1 MKQAINTFDLD
12 FATPV
17 NFQSVPTKNLTAL
30 DLDLVDATADETIST
45 LLSPGFRRVF
55 FMNAHCCNVRRKDAA
70 YARAVANADLLLP
83 DGAGVA
89 MAAKMAGQDLAANL
103 NGTDF
108 VPLLLARAAR
118 QGKSVFLFGGT
129 PGTAAAAAA
138 KLVHDIPDL
147 RIAGT
152 RDGFEGAAHPQKAI
166 RDINDSGADI
176 VLVAMGVPTQE
187 LWLDEYAHRLDAT
200 LTLAVGALFDF
211 LAGNVTRAP
220 KLVRRARMEWVWRL
234 AMEPRRM
241 AKRYLAGNLTFL
253 GHAARTVC
261 AKSSAT
267 AVYRRLLDLA
277 VSGSAMLVLLPLFL
291 LTALAIKCESRGP
304 VLFRQTRVGRDGKPF
319 SMYKFRSMSVDAEA
333 RRSAVLAT
341 SDREG
346 VCFKS
351 RKDPRITRVGR
362 FIRRFSIDE
371 LPQILNVL
379 RGEMSIVGPRPA
391 LPCEVEAYPA
401 RALGRLAVK
410 PGITGVWQVSGRAD
424 IGFEKMIDMD
434 LAYAASRTI
443 LLDIILIL
451 MTFRA
456 VVSGRGAY

>member
-1 MKQAINTFDLD
+1 M
-12 FATPV
+12 
-17 NFQSVPTKNLTAL
+17 
-30 DLDLVDATADETIST
+30 
-45 LLSPGFRRVF
+45 F
-55 FMNAHCCNVRRKDAA
+55 FMNAHCRNIRRKNND
-70 YARAVANADLLLP
+70 YANAVAAADVLLP
-83 DGAGVA
+83 DGIGIA
-89 MAAKMAGQDLAANL
+89 MAAKMADQELTANL

-108 VPLLLARAAR
+108 VPLLLAEAAK

-129 PGTAAAAAA
+129 PGTADAAAAR
-138 KLVHDIPDL
+138 LVHTIPHL

-152 RDGFEGAAHPQKAI
+152 RDGFEGAAHTEAAI
-166 RDINDSGADI
+166 ADINDSGADI
-176 VLVAMGVPTQE
+176 VLVAMGVPGQE
-187 LWLDEYAHRLDAT
+187 LWLHANGHRLDAS
-200 LTLAVGALFDF
+200 LKLAVGALFDF

-220 KLVRRARMEWVWRL
+220 EVVRRARMEWVWRL
-234 AMEPRRM
+234 AMQPRRM
-241 AKRYLAGNLTFL
+241 AKRYLAGNFSFL
-253 GHAARTVC
+253 AHAAKTVFTQT
-261 AKSSAT
+261 SAT
-267 AVYRRLLDLA
+267 ARYRRLLDVS
-277 VSGSAMLVLLPLFL
+277 VSGGALLMLSPLLV
-291 LTALAIKCESRGP
+291 LTALAIKCDSRGP
-304 VLFRQTRVGRDGKPF
+304 VLFKQTRVGRNGNAF

-333 RRSAVLAT
+333 KRSEVLST

-351 RKDPRITRVGR
+351 RTDPRITRVGR

-391 LPCEVEAYPA
+391 LPCEVAAYPA

-424 IGFEKMIDMD
+424 IGFDKMIDMD
-434 LAYAASRTI
+434 LAYASSRTI

-456 VVSGRGAY
+456 VVSARGAY

>member
-1 MKQAINTFDLD
+1 MKHNFDTLD
-12 FATPV
+12 FALATPV
-17 NFQSVPTKNLTAL
+17 NPTPISTKKMVAL
-30 DLDLVDATADETIST
+30 GLDLVEATAFETIST

-55 FMNAHCCNVRRKDAA
+55 FMNAHCCNIRRRNKA
-70 YARAVANADLLLP
+70 YARAVAAADMLLP
-83 DGAGVA
+83 DGVGVA
-89 MAAKMAGQDLAANL
+89 MAAKMAGQELTANL

-108 VPLLLARAAR
+108 VPLLLAEAAK

-129 PGTAAAAAA
+129 PGTADAAAAQ
-138 KLVHDIPDL
+138 LIHSIPHL

-152 RDGFEGAAHPQKAI
+152 RDGFEGAANTEAVI
-166 RDINDSGADI
+166 TDINDSDADI
-176 VLVAMGVPTQE
+176 VLVAMGVPMQE
-187 LWLDEYAHRLDAT
+187 IWLHENAHRLNAP
-200 LTLAVGALFDF
+200 LSLAVGALFDF

-241 AKRYLAGNLTFL
+241 AKRYLAGNITFL
-253 GHAARTVC
+253 AHAAMTVFS
-261 AKSSAT
+261 KTTAT
-267 AVYRRLLDLA
+267 TRYRRLLDLS
-277 VSGSAMLVLLPLFL
+277 VSGGALLVLSPILA
-291 LTALAIKCESRGP
+291 LTALAIKFDTRGP
-304 VLFRQTRVGRDGKPF
+304 IFFKQTRVGHNGKPF
-319 SMYKFRSMSVDAEA
+319 SMYKFRSMLVDAEA
-333 RRSAVLAT
+333 RRDEVLSS

-351 RKDPRITRVGR
+351 REDPRITRVGR
-362 FIRRFSIDE
+362 FIRRYSIDE
-371 LPQILNVL
+371 LPQVLNVL

-391 LPCEVEAYPA
+391 LPSEVEAYPA

-424 IGFEKMIDMD
+424 ISFDKMIDMD

-456 VVSGRGAY
+456 VVSARGAY